1 MDEFRFYTLLMRVHL
16 DNLDKCY
23 MKGDSIN
30 GRDYCVRI
38 QNLSH
43 IQKWAFSKEMKERK
57 KGRVMNQ
64 RTLG

>member
-1 MDEFRFYTLLMRVHL
+1 MRVHL